1 MENWGQKREASE
13 GLLAITEARKDGVK
27 DVKNGMGR
35 SC

>member
-27 DVKNGMGR
+27 DVNGMGR